1 MIGEG
6 LTSFSKKNLINF
18 SGEKSKVQLSG
29 VSIFG
34 EYAKK
39 ELLRQISSSASNL
52 KDLKDCIL
60 SASGKFYVKSSFLIY
75 YLLLSYLLFAQRP
88 IL

>member
-6 LTSFSKKNLINF
+6 LTSFSKKNRINF

-39 ELLRQISSSASNL
+39 KLLR
-52 KDLKDCIL
+52 
-60 SASGKFYVKSSFLIY
+60 
-75 YLLLSYLLFAQRP
+75 
-88 IL
+88 